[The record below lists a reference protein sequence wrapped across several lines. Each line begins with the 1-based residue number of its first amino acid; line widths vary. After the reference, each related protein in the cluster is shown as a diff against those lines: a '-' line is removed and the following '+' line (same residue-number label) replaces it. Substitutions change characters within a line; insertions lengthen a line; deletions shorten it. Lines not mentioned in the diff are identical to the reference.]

1 MRTIGVTPAPPGTL
15 AGLNEAEPPV
25 GRPVTLSATGAA
37 REFAPM
43 GETTR
48 LYCVLWPRMIDAE
61 LAEPV
66 ASASEKSSTTCVSG
80 AEVAGW

>member
-1 MRTIGVTPAPPGTL
+1 MTV
-15 AGLNEAEPPV
+15 
-25 GRPVTLSATGAA
+25 SATGAA
-37 REFAPM
+37 SEFAPM